1 MKVNKI
7 LIMPVFIVFVSLN
20 IIFYLAKMQFVNWGI
35 DISVLLIANSLIF
48 ILTLITFFN
57 QQKAL
62 LNINPNVFIRSIMS
76 GMMIKMFACMVA
88 ILIYWFLAKEKFSRP
103 TVIAGMLMYL
113 VYLAV
118 EVKIVSKLNRQK
130 NA

>member
-1 MKVNKI
+1 
-7 LIMPVFIVFVSLN
+7 MPVFIVFISLN

-103 TVIAGMLMYL
+103 TVIAGMLIYL
-113 VYLAV
+113 IYLAV
-118 EVKIVSKLNRQK
+118 EVKMVTKLNRQK

>member
-1 MKVNKI
+1 
-7 LIMPVFIVFVSLN
+7 MPVFIVFFGLN
-20 IIFYLAKMQFVNWGI
+20 IIFYLAKMQFVKLGI
-35 DISVLLIANSLIF
+35 DIPVLLIANSLIF

-62 LNINPNVFIRSIMS
+62 LNVNPNVFIRSIMS

-118 EVKIVSKLNRQK
+118 EVKMVTKLNRQK

>member
-1 MKVNKI
+1 
-7 LIMPVFIVFVSLN
+7 MPVFIVFVSLN

-103 TVIAGMLMYL
+103 TVIAGMLIYL
-113 VYLAV
+113 IYLAV
-118 EVKIVSKLNRQK
+118 EVKMVTKLNRQK

>member
-1 MKVNKI
+1 
-7 LIMPVFIVFVSLN
+7 MPVFIVFVSLN